1 MKTPF
6 TLPVQFMLRR
16 EVYDRPLMGRVGTFA
31 TGLFGLLSLVAAAAP
46 ASAAPVRPNKNAT
59 STALIAPPATLRK
72 LEDLNFGCLIVTG
85 VGTAVINPNTDTVG
99 TTGGVRSVGSAA
111 TCPAYSALFEAVSP
125 IKGVVIIRLPRV
137 TSTLTRV
144 GGTETM
150 TAGAWTLDG
159 SGNRNVPA
167 KEPWAFK
174 VGGTLFVNAN
184 QAEGLYVGSFT
195 VDVQYP

>member
-1 MKTPF
+1 
-6 TLPVQFMLRR
+6 
-16 EVYDRPLMGRVGTFA
+16 MGRVGTFA
-31 TGLFGLLSLVAAAAP
+31 IGLIGLLPLLSAAP
-46 ASAAPVRPNKNAT
+46 AFAAPVAPNKNSAAT
-59 STALIAPPATLRK
+59 ATITPPATLRK
-72 LEDLNFGCLIVTG
+72 LEDLNFGCMIVTG
-85 VGTAVINPNTDTVG
+85 VGTAVLNPNTDVVT
-99 TTGGVRSVGSAA
+99 TTGGVTKVGSAT
-111 TCPAYSALFEAVSP
+111 TCSSYSALFEAVSP
-125 IKGVVIIRLPRV
+125 IKGVVIIRLPKV

-184 QAEGLYVGSFT
+184 QAEGLYVGTFT